1 MYNPYLYQQP
11 QITQPQQANN
21 GILWVQGVEGAK
33 SYLVAPNNSVIL
45 MDSEGN
51 KFYIKSADMAGMPT
65 LREFTYTENT
75 KPQNGHLDVKAEDLP
90 TKAEIEALKGQIQAL
105 QTNLDA
111 LTGKVSSELTAR
123 EKLAKA
129 KKVVADDE

>member
-1 MYNPYLYQQP
+1 MYNPYIYPQP

-75 KPQNGHLDVKAEDLP
+75 RPNSHIEMHNEEIP
-90 TKAEIEALKGQIQAL
+90 TKAEIDALKGQIEAL
-105 QTNLDA
+105 SRDLDA
-111 LTGKVSSELTAR
+111 LTGRVSSELTAR
-123 EKLAKA
+123 DKLAKA
-129 KKVVADDE
+129 KKAVADDE